1 MSQRIAFLGL
11 GIMGSRMAANLCRA
25 GFDVC
30 AWNRTRARAEELAA
44 TQGAEVADRPAD
56 AAAGAD
62 IVVSM
67 MVDSPQV
74 EEVLFGPGGA
84 AESLGEGDLVA
95 DMSTIAPSSSR
106 DLAARLRKERGA
118 GFLDAPVTGSRP
130 KAEDATLTIMVGG
143 LAADFERA
151 RPAFEA
157 MGRLVLHVGAQ
168 GHGSMV
174 KLINNTAAAINT
186 AALAEAIDLGERAGL
201 DLDALARVMAA
212 GSGAS
217 AMLDLKAAPMRKRDF
232 EPLFKLDHMLKDVR
246 HCMAEAEALGAPLAT
261 AGGAR
266 SLYERAARDGH
277 GEEDFAAVLLAVAAG
292 VPGAPLDISP

>member
-1 MSQRIAFLGL
+1 MRVAFLGL

-25 GFDVC
+25 GFDVS

-44 TQGAEVADRPAD
+44 AHGAEVADRPAD
-56 AAAGAD
+56 ASAGAD
-62 IVVSM
+62 VVVCM
-67 MVDSPQV
+67 LPDSPQV

-84 AESLGEGDLVA
+84 AEGMGAHGLVA

-106 DLAARLRKERGA
+106 ALAARLAEERGA
-118 GFLDAPVTGSRP
+118 TFLDAPVTGSRP

-143 LAADFERA
+143 STTDFDRA

-157 MGRLVLHVGAQ
+157 MGSLVLHVGPQ

-174 KLINNTAAAINT
+174 KLINNTAAAIN
-186 AALAEAIDLGERAGL
+186 AVAVAEAIDLGERAGL

-217 AMLDLKAAPMRKRDF
+217 AMLDLKAGPMRNRDF

-246 HCMAEAEALGAPLAT
+246 HCMAEAEALGAPLTMAS
-261 AGGAR
+261 GAC
-266 SLYERAARDGH
+266 SLYERAAGDGH
-277 GEEDFAAVLLAVAAG
+277 GQEDFAAVLLAVAAG
-292 VPGAPLDISP
+292 KSRSVA

>member
-30 AWNRTRARAEELAA
+30 AWNRTRARADDLAA
-44 TQGAEVADRPAD
+44 AHGAEVAARPAD

-62 IVVSM
+62 LVVCM
-67 MVDSPQV
+67 VVDSPQV

-84 AESLGEGDLVA
+84 AEGLGAGGLVA

-106 DLAARLRKERGA
+106 ALATRLREERAA

-143 LAADFERA
+143 AAEDFERA

-157 MGRLVLHVGAQ
+157 MGRLVLHVGPQ

-174 KLINNTAAAINT
+174 KLINNTAAAIN
-186 AALAEAIDLGERAGL
+186 AVAVAEAIDLGERADL
-201 DLDALARVMAA
+201 DLDALAQVMAA

-217 AMLDLKAAPMRKRDF
+217 AMLDLKADPMRKRDF

-246 HCMAEAEALGAPLAT
+246 HCIAEAEDLGASLAL
-261 AGGAR
+261 ASGAR
-266 SLYERAARDGH
+266 SLYERAAGDGH
-277 GEEDFAAVLLAVAAG
+277 GDEDFAAVLLAVAAG
-292 VPGAPLDISP
+292 SSRSAA